1 MENTTSTAFTID
13 NQSPN
18 KNNELKNGDNI
29 EDCQQQHQRRQRNT
43 GNGRWCT
50 SSVRSRSSTSF
61 LIHNL
66 LISCSGDAS
75 DVQANISPPSL
86 PLVEQDNDND
96 DTSNNSSSSESKSRS
111 CSPQEIQLSSPVMDV
126 KEEKEDVNGMFDAE
140 HYRIKRRKCTI
151 PFRRRTAKKKES
163 ISTNVSGDS
172 DDEKEETDK
181 ESASLKVS
189 EEDSQMQSMQSQPPP
204 ISIYLSTTM
213 NHQHQLSAQQTSTQT
228 PTLTSTTP
236 VSSLNFSVNAI
247 LSGGGCSNGR
257 SNSTSSNCSTG
268 SNGSNGSNGFGFGG
282 KMVPHQQN
290 IYDTGQQHNQHLAS
304 AAFLRITAAAAAA
317 SASSPSGSMFYH
329 HHHLASVAALH
340 HHQQQRQQQQLH
352 QNRVHPATCGSPSPT
367 PPPSCLP
374 AVASNTPPSTC
385 TFLTDATSTLTTAPQ
400 PAQPLRTIAKPIAR
414 RPANAAHPNAGSNGS
429 VHNSALLPLAAAANL
444 ASNGPSSGSGGGG
457 GGGGGGLANNAN
469 DSAGGGGGGGG
480 GANVCN
486 STALSNTSISSSST
500 AGTGRPNGSGTNRFP
515 IVHPQYNYRHHL
527 AHQHPHTHHEILMMQ
542 SRSNGVSS
550 SNNGTSNSM
559 AAVPPSPF
567 SSSTTWPYSA
577 GPSANGG
584 GSVHIT
590 GTNAHHHRITPLH
603 HHQHHPSATTMLLM
617 STNNNTLNVM
627 NGVVVGGNNRG
638 KPRRGMMRR
647 AVFSD
652 AQRKGLERR
661 FQVQKYISKPDRK
674 RLADK
679 LSLKDSQVKIW
690 FQNRRMK
697 WRNTK
702 ERELLAAGTGCREQ
716 TLPTKNNPN
725 PDLSDVTT
733 TSTATSNSGSLP
745 ASSTV
750 TATTPTAG
758 SGGAT
763 TSATP
768 ASVAGQQDKKKC
780 QRYEKSPS
788 ASTSPSA
795 AAAAASFGPTETD
808 TSEED
813 QRGCGSDAVEQGR
826 QRWCRRATSS
836 QATASV
842 VVK

>member
-13 NQSPN
+13 NQSSN

-29 EDCQQQHQRRQRNT
+29 EDCQQQHQRRQRNA

-75 DVQANISPPSL
+75 DVQTTISPPSL
-86 PLVEQDNDND
+86 PLVEQDNDNE

-111 CSPQEIQLSSPVMDV
+111 CSPQDLQLSSPVMDV
-126 KEEKEDVNGMFDAE
+126 KEEKEDIDGMYDAE

-151 PFRRRTAKKKES
+151 PFRRRTTKKKES
-163 ISTNVSGDS
+163 ISTNAGDSGDS
-172 DDEKEETDK
+172 DIEKREI
-181 ESASLKVS
+181 S
-189 EEDSQMQSMQSQPPP
+189 EEDSQTQSIQTQPPP

-213 NHQHQLSAQQTSTQT
+213 NNQHQLSTLQTSTQT
-228 PTLTSTTP
+228 HTSTSTTP

-268 SNGSNGSNGFGFGG
+268 SNGSNGSSGFGYGG
-282 KMVPHQQN
+282 KTIVHQQN
-290 IYDTGQQHNQHLAS
+290 IYDTGQQHSQHLAS

-317 SASSPSGSMFYH
+317 SASSPSGPMFYH

-340 HHQQQRQQQQLH
+340 HHQQRQQQQLH
-352 QNRVHPATCGSPSPT
+352 QNRVHAATCSPSPT

-374 AVASNTPPSTC
+374 AAAASSTPSTC

-400 PAQPLRTIAKPIAR
+400 SAAQSLRTIAKPIAR
-414 RPANAAHPNAGSNGS
+414 RPANAANPNAGSNGN
-429 VHNSALLPLAAAANL
+429 VHNSALLPLAAANL
-444 ASNGPSSGSGGGG
+444 ASNGPSSGGG

-469 DSAGGGGGGGG
+469 DGAGG

-486 STALSNTSISSSST
+486 STALSNTSISSAST
-500 AGTGRPNGSGTNRFP
+500 PGPGRPNGSGTNRFP

-542 SRSNGVSS
+542 SRSNGVSN

-567 SSSTTWPYSA
+567 SSSTTWPYNA
-577 GPSANGG
+577 GSSANGG

-590 GTNAHHHRITPLH
+590 GTNSHHHRITPLH

-733 TSTATSNSGSLP
+733 TSTAASNSGALP
-745 ASSTV
+745 SSSTV

-758 SGGAT
+758 SGAAT
-763 TSATP
+763 STTP
-768 ASVAGQQDKKKC
+768 ASAGGQQEKKNTNGMKNHH
-780 QRYEKSPS
+780 QHPLHQQQHHSVQQKQIPQKKINVAVDQMLLNRGSGS
-788 ASTSPSA
+788 GGAG
-795 AAAAASFGPTETD
+795 GPL
-808 TSEED
+808 
-813 QRGCGSDAVEQGR
+813 VVR
-826 QRWCRRATSS
+826 Q
-836 QATASV
+836 QQV
-842 VVK
+842 L